1 MNEGYNNNEL
11 IANDNGNSIN
21 IPDNGSSP
29 DSNANLS
36 EEFFPNKP
44 RKNKNAI
51 LIVIIALLLL
61 SNFNFTGFFS
71 FITNKTI
78 YLEEN
83 INDCSSLSLK
93 ASNGSIKVKGYDGD
107 NIKLNIS
114 YKGRLFLKK
123 NDIEF
128 KFKKDGEVASLDYE
142 KSKISGLSLE
152 AEIPYDKLSSISLS
166 SSNGRIELED
176 LNILET
182 IIETSNA
189 SVYIDQWT
197 GENLFVETSNGKVEL
212 TDFLGDKVEVKTSNG
227 AINSKIKDFK
237 ENKEYDYIF
246 KTSNGSIQIDLP
258 KTNKVG
264 YKINGKTSNSAIN
277 YDLEN
282 FITENNSNSK
292 ELIGKTSNYE
302 DYNTK
307 VNIEVKTSNASI
319 IID

>member
-1 MNEGYNNNEL
+1 M
-11 IANDNGNSIN
+11 
-21 IPDNGSSP
+21 
-29 DSNANLS
+29 
-36 EEFFPNKP
+36 
-44 RKNKNAI
+44 
-51 LIVIIALLLL
+51 
-61 SNFNFTGFFS
+61 
-71 FITNKTI
+71 
-78 YLEEN
+78 
-83 INDCSSLSLK
+83 
-93 ASNGSIKVKGYDGD
+93 
-107 NIKLNIS
+107 
-114 YKGRLFLKK
+114 
-123 NDIEF
+123 
-128 KFKKDGEVASLDYE
+128 
-142 KSKISGLSLE
+142 
-152 AEIPYDKLSSISLS
+152 S

-292 ELIGKTSNYE
+292 ELIGKTSNY
-302 DYNTK
+302 
-307 VNIEVKTSNASI
+307 
-319 IID
+319 